1 MPTPTE
7 LLWLIVLP
15 AAAVLVVR
23 FAASRV
29 GTRGPVAGTVSGV
42 SGSGVSGS
50 GASGAADTLLAV
62 GIVAVFGLAAWFGE
76 PALRPSFP
84 LATSDSSFLWVVWF
98 APAGL
103 LLGLVEVRLRVRD
116 RWVLRL
122 AAGAGAAWLI
132 VEPVA
137 AGLSRL
143 EVALQVGA
151 SAVLAAAVW
160 AALADPRNPGRRHAT
175 VVATI
180 VALAAGGLVYVHVG
194 HVARM
199 GQTAAIL
206 SAVVGAAAAPV
217 PPTRPFHLPRGLAGA
232 LALVIVPLSLAGF
245 TYLNIVSPWH
255 TAILWPVATA
265 VLVPAAPLAGMLVP
279 PRWPRL
285 VTAALAALLALAVVA
300 GGAIAGGILTPT
312 PEHDRYGY

>member
-29 GTRGPVAGTVSGV
+29 GTRGPVAGSV
-42 SGSGVSGS
+42 S
-50 GASGAADTLLAV
+50 GASGAADALLAV
-62 GIVAVFGLAAWFGE
+62 GIVAGFGLAAWFGE
-76 PALRPSFP
+76 PALRPSLP
-84 LATSDSSFLWVVWF
+84 LAPSDSSFLWVVWF

-103 LLGLVEVRLRVRD
+103 VLGLLDGRLPVVA
-116 RWVLRL
+116 RWGLRL
-122 AAGAGAAWLI
+122 AVGAGAAWLI
-132 VEPVA
+132 LEPVA
-137 AGLSRL
+137 ARL
-143 EVALQVGA
+143 TELEIALRVGA
-151 SAVLAAAVW
+151 SAVLSAALW
-160 AALADPRNPGRRHAT
+160 AALADPRDPGRRHAT
-175 VVATI
+175 AVATI

-217 PPTRPFHLPRGLAGA
+217 PPTRPFHLPRVVAGA
-232 LALVIVPLSLAGF
+232 LALVIVPLSLSGF
-245 TYLNIVSPWH
+245 VYLNSESPWH
-255 TAILWPVATA
+255 TEILWPVATA
-265 VLVPAAPLAGMLVP
+265 VLVPAAPLAGLLVP

-312 PEHDRYGY
+312 PAQNQYGY

>member
-15 AAAVLVVR
+15 ASAVLAVR
-23 FAASRV
+23 FAAARV
-29 GTRGPVAGTVSGV
+29 GTRGPVA
-42 SGSGVSGS
+42 
-50 GASGAADTLLAV
+50 AAIADTLVAV

-76 PALRPSFP
+76 PALRPSLP

-103 LLGLVEVRLRVRD
+103 LLGLLDVRMPVVA

-132 VEPVA
+132 VAPVA
-137 AGLSRL
+137 ARLTGLEL
-143 EVALQVGA
+143 ALRVGA
-151 SAVLAAAVW
+151 SAVLSAALW
-160 AALADPRNPGRRHAT
+160 AALADPRDVGRRHAT
-175 VVATI
+175 AVATI
-180 VALAAGGLVYVHVG
+180 VALAAGGMVYVHVG

-217 PPTRPFHLPRGLAGA
+217 PPTRPFHLPRVVAGA

-265 VLVPAAPLAGMLVP
+265 LLVPAAPLAGMLVP

-300 GGAIAGGILTPT
+300 GAAVAGGILAPT

>member
-15 AAAVLVVR
+15 ASAVLVVR
-23 FAASRV
+23 FAAARL
-29 GTRGPVAGTVSGV
+29 GTRGPVA
-42 SGSGVSGS
+42 
-50 GASGAADTLLAV
+50 AAAAETLLAV

-76 PALRPSFP
+76 PALRPSLP
-84 LATSDSSFLWVVWF
+84 LAKSDSSFLWVVWF

-103 LLGLVEVRLRVRD
+103 LLGLLDVRWPVAARWALRV
-116 RWVLRL
+116 

-132 VEPVA
+132 IEPVA
-137 AGLSRL
+137 GPLSGL
-143 EVALQVGA
+143 EIALRVGA
-151 SAVLAAAVW
+151 SAVLSAAVW
-160 AALADPRNPGRRHAT
+160 AALADPRDPGRRHAT
-175 VVATI
+175 AVATI

-217 PPTRPFHLPRGLAGA
+217 PPTQPFHLPRVVAGA

-255 TAILWPVATA
+255 TSILWPVATA
-265 VLVPAAPLAGMLVP
+265 LLVPAAPLAGLLVP

-300 GGAIAGGILTPT
+300 GGAVAGGILTPT

>member
-7 LLWLIVLP
+7 LLWLIVVP
-15 AAAVLVVR
+15 ASAVLVIR
-23 FAASRV
+23 FAAARLA
-29 GTRGPVAGTVSGV
+29 TRGPLAARTADVVF
-42 SGSGVSGS
+42 
-50 GASGAADTLLAV
+50 AS

-76 PALRPSFP
+76 PALRPSLP
-84 LATSDSSFLWVVWF
+84 LAPSDSSFLWVVWF

-103 LLGLVEVRLRVRD
+103 LLGLLDGRLPVAA
-116 RWVLRL
+116 RWGLRL
-122 AAGAGAAWLI
+122 AVGAGAAWLI
-132 VEPVA
+132 LEPVA
-137 AGLSRL
+137 ERLSGP
-143 EVALQVGA
+143 EVALRVGA
-151 SAVLAAAVW
+151 SAVLSAAVW
-160 AALADPRNPGRRHAT
+160 AALADPRDPGRRHAT
-175 VVATI
+175 AVATI

-217 PPTRPFHLPRGLAGA
+217 PPTRPFHLPRVVAGA

-245 TYLNIVSPWH
+245 TYLNIVSKWH
-255 TAILWPVATA
+255 TQILWPVATA
-265 VLVPAAPLAGMLVP
+265 LLVPAAPLAGLLVP